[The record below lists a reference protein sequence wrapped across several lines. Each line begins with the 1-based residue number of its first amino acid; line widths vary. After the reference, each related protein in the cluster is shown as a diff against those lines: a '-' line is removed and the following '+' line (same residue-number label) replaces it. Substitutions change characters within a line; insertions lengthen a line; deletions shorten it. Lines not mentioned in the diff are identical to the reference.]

1 MSVPTETNVD
11 IASVLADI
19 TLQTD
24 VVAVLHLIRA
34 TCIDLGAIRTSY
46 HITPKLHSQTGGSIQ
61 LLAHGFPKKWM
72 ELYQDPEFRK
82 HDPIP
87 DIVMMQGEPM
97 RWRDALM
104 LRKLTT
110 DERRFATELEA
121 HGLIDGIGIP
131 LYGQNVRHAYSSF
144 AFENPE
150 ILDDA
155 RRISTIAA
163 LSLAAHTKICSLV
176 EKNKAS
182 NLQLSEREGQV
193 IRRIANGRS
202 NKAIAY
208 DLDISPS
215 TADTYVKRV
224 FAKLEVNERTGAT
237 IKALELGILKL

>member
-1 MSVPTETNVD
+1 MSIPTETNID
-11 IASVLADI
+11 IASVLANI
-19 TLQTD
+19 IKQTD

-46 HITPKLHSQTGGSIQ
+46 HITPKLHSQTDGSIQ

-72 ELYQDPEFRK
+72 ELYEDPEFRK

-87 DIVMMQGEPM
+87 DIVMTHGEPM
-97 RWRDALM
+97 LWRDALM
-104 LRKLTT
+104 VRKLSA
-110 DERRFATELEA
+110 EEARFAEALEA
-121 HGLIDGIGIP
+121 HGLTDGIGIP

-144 AFENPE
+144 AFECAE
-150 ILDDA
+150 MLDDA
-155 RRISTIAA
+155 RRIATIAA

-176 EKNKAS
+176 EKNIAS

-202 NKAIAY
+202 NRAIAN